1 MMKIYSRKSLVRL
14 FTTVLILTVAFRF
27 TAGADDSQSERAGL
41 SLSSEQT
48 EGLID
53 SIAILPHTDT
63 AVRSGETLRFYAM
76 AYDSEGNLLPDVDF
90 IWSLA
95 DSASLLGTLDGP
107 VFTAAEVGVGRV
119 RASWG
124 GACAESGHIRVR
136 HGDLSQLFLNIL
148 PDQIVNQTLKDTAEV
163 MLFDTYGNLCIEY
176 DLAANPL
183 TLTPSVGQLVPDQ
196 FDDSSLQIGGIV
208 HLLPAGVVYGEFSTI
223 CQIVASTGG
232 VVSQAVAI
240 SFNGYDVLD
249 VLDSD
254 YDPIESIS
262 RDEPTTVYV
271 VLRNGGSK
279 SPSALVLVQATLVA
293 GGETDSE
300 NFIGGSGGK
309 TDTLALTLPAYTGIA
324 TVDTLAIYVEADFQ
338 LRGTT
343 YTSVDTLAVPVMIE
357 VVTSLEVVDG
367 SVTPDS
373 VYPGESFQIEFDVE
387 AESFGGPIDSAYL
400 TVQLVSEKGGPSLV
414 TLFDDMITEESFS
427 GGLISYRGLTSLVS
441 SQAGLFAGTYYYH
454 FDYRLFSGAQTLL
467 LNNQYPDSVELLPAI
482 SLGYVT
488 SSLAP
493 TTVRAG
499 KEVSFRFQLDLS
511 SAIGITIHPG
521 LSTVRIVGDGFSATT
536 SLLSSIDSFHYGL
549 NDVVSQ
555 PFFVPESQ
563 LGHDL
568 QINAEIAYSV
578 FSGDAA
584 FTYATDLGGEA
595 VAVEQTARVQIIAV
609 EVDAPNAP
617 CVNTGQIFSVVC
629 QLANLSNVEAGS
641 LGLVLS
647 SDGSSSFVS
656 EVTVENLMALDTVEV
671 VFEIT
676 ASEQTTAAELF
687 QVCVATGEVDVLPA
701 IDNMTLVQIETPAM
715 LAIEWEVL
723 GLDGGII
730 GAGDGFSLIVE
741 VANQGQAAASNGEYL
756 LTADGVD
763 FGLGDSLRGVFVV
776 GEHLNFALQ
785 APAFDTT
792 VLFTYEI
799 TSLPQ
804 DLNSLEP
811 AQTVNSSFEFAVRIE
826 SFDADI
832 RVETDLPNHQP
843 VLPGREA
850 ELFEVMFNNTSGSS
864 GSQIELQQIELQ
876 ITDRADQPLDARD
889 VLIAGSTWFV
899 DSDGNRLSQA
909 TIGGNRV
916 LFFFSGFVIE
926 PGQTR
931 SVKLLATA
939 KAGLESFRVKL
950 DRDDVTMVLLDGPAA
965 GTAPRLFSSEEGQY
979 LISAYIVLKGASFGA
994 SLMVENNPFDPA
1006 EGPAVLTYEL
1016 TQASMVELRVFTLTG
1031 EQVFLHVYPSGS
1043 EGGQEGENFVQWGGR
1058 NDSGDN
1064 VRNGVYVVMIRALA
1078 TGETTQLRLAL
1089 VR

>member
-1 MMKIYSRKSLVRL
+1 MKMYSRASLVRL
-14 FTTVLILTVAFRF
+14 LTTVLILTVAFRF
-27 TAGADDSQSERAGL
+27 TAGADDRQSKRVGL

-48 EGLID
+48 ESLID
-53 SIAILPHTDT
+53 NIAILPQTNT
-63 AVRSGETLRFYAM
+63 TLRSGETLQFYAT

-107 VFTAAEVGVGRV
+107 AFTAAEVGVGRV
-119 RASWG
+119 RVSCGNAS
-124 GACAESGHIRVR
+124 AESADIAVL

-183 TLTPSVGQLVPDQ
+183 TLTPSVGQLVPDH
-196 FDDSSLQIGGIV
+196 FNDSSLQTGGIV
-208 HLLPAGVVYGEFSTI
+208 YLLSAGVVYGESSAI

-232 VVSQAVAI
+232 IVSQAVAI
-240 SFNGYDVLD
+240 SFNGYDILE
-249 VLDSD
+249 VLDSN

-271 VLRNGGSK
+271 VLRNGGSI
-279 SPSALVLVQATLVA
+279 SPGAPVRVQAGLVA
-293 GGETDSE
+293 GDETDSG
-300 NFIGGSGGK
+300 NFIGGCGGQ

-338 LRGTT
+338 LRGMT

-357 VVTSLEVVDG
+357 EATSLEIDEG

-373 VYPGESFQIEFDVE
+373 IYPGESFQIGFYVE

-414 TLFDDMITEESFS
+414 TLFDNAITEESFS
-427 GGLISYRGLTSLVS
+427 GGLISYCGLSALVS
-441 SQAGLFAGTYYYH
+441 SQAGLSAGTYCYH
-454 FDYRLFSGAQTLL
+454 FDYRLFSGEQTLVL
-467 LNNQYPDSVELLPAI
+467 GNQYPDSVELLPTI
-482 SLGYVT
+482 SLGYVI

-499 KEVSFRFQLDLS
+499 NEVSFGFQFNLS
-511 SAIGITIHPG
+511 STVGITIHPE
-521 LSTVRIVGDGFSATT
+521 LSIVRIVGDGFSATT
-536 SLLSSIDSFHYGL
+536 SLLSSIDSFHDGL

-568 QINAEIAYSV
+568 HISAEIAYSV

-584 FTYATDLGGEA
+584 LTYATDLGGEA
-595 VAVEQTARVQIIAV
+595 VAVKQSARVQIIAV

-617 CVNTGQIFSVVC
+617 CVNTGQAFNVVC
-629 QLANLSNVEAGS
+629 QLANLSNVEVGS

-656 EVTVENLMALDTVEV
+656 EVTVENLTALDTVEV
-671 VFEIT
+671 VFEVT
-676 ASEQTTAAELF
+676 ASEQATAAELF
-687 QVCVATGEVDVLPA
+687 QVGVATGEVDVLPA
-701 IDNMTLVQIETPAM
+701 IDNMTLIQIETPAM

-723 GLDGGII
+723 GLGGGII
-730 GAGDGFSLIVE
+730 GTGDEFSLIVE
-741 VANQGQAAASNGEYL
+741 VVNQGQATTSNGEYL

-785 APAFDTT
+785 APAFDTA
-792 VLFTYEI
+792 VLFTFEI

-804 DLNSLEP
+804 DLNSQEP
-811 AQTVNSSFEFAVRIE
+811 AQTANSSFEFAVRIE

-832 RVETDLPNHQP
+832 RVETELPDHQP
-843 VLPGREA
+843 VLPGRAA
-850 ELFEVMFNNTSGSS
+850 ELFEITFVNPSGSS
-864 GSQIELQQIELQ
+864 GSRIELQKIELQ

-889 VLIAGSTWFV
+889 VFIAGSTWFV
-899 DSDGNRLSQA
+899 DSDDNRLAQA

-931 SVKLLATA
+931 SVRLLGTV

-979 LISAYIVLKGASFGA
+979 LISTDIVLKRASFGE
-994 SLMVENNPFDPA
+994 SLMAENNPFDPV

-1016 TQASMVELRVFTLTG
+1016 AQASTVELRVFTLTG
-1031 EQVFLHVYPSGS
+1031 EQVFLHIYPSGS
-1043 EGGQEGENFVQWGGR
+1043 EGGQEGENFVEWDGC
-1058 NDSGDN
+1058 NSSGDL
-1064 VRNGVYVVMIRALA
+1064 VRNGVYVVLIRALA
-1078 TGETTQLRLAL
+1078 TGETTKLRLAL